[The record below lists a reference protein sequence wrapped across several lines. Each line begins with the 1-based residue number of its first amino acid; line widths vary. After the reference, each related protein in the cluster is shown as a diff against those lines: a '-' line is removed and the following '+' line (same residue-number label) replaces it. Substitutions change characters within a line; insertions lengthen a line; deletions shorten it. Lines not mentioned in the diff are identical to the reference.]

1 MRTQVY
7 LMPGMAASP
16 RIFERIKLPKE
27 HFEMHWLS
35 WKLPRVD
42 ESLVDYAKRMT
53 EDVNHENIILIGVS
67 FGGILVQEMQNFVK
81 TKQIVLISSVKSH
94 SELPKRMLV
103 AQETGLYKILPTGLL
118 NYLDQI
124 ERLPV
129 GDSIRK
135 RIELYK
141 NYMVMNDK
149 LYLDWAIDKVLN
161 WENTNSIENLIHIQG
176 DEDVVFPVKNISD
189 CITIKGGTHL
199 MILNR
204 FRWFNE
210 NLPQL
215 LKH

>member
-1 MRTQVY
+1 MRTHVY

-16 RIFERIKLPKE
+16 RTFERIKLPE
-27 HFEMHWLS
+27 AHFEMHWLS
-35 WKLPRVD
+35 WKLPKID
-42 ESLVDYAKRMT
+42 ESLVDYAKRMA
-53 EDVNHENIILIGVS
+53 EDIIHENVILIGVS

-94 SELPKRMLV
+94 SELPKRMHV

-161 WENTNSIENLIHIQG
+161 WKNTNSTENLIHIQG
-176 DEDVVFPVKNISD
+176 DEDVVFPIKNISD

-210 NLPQL
+210 HLPQL